1 MKFYDTCSIMEDNAD
16 LSDVI
21 ISSITIQELE
31 NIKTGNRDKE
41 TKSKARSAVR
51 AIKAQKPLVIIYN
64 PQWDEIIES
73 NNLELSNDNKII
85 VTASMTSKRYDDDF
99 CFYTE
104 DYLAWL
110 IATTIYKLDVRSA
123 KETAEIYKGYKR
135 VIGDS
140 NHINKFFE
148 MFNPKDWYVNE
159 YLITYNT
166 DSEEWKE
173 ARWDGEKFV
182 PLILPDGKGC
192 IKGKNSEQRCA
203 IDALNND
210 DIDIVAVLG
219 GYGSGKTYL
228 CTQMA
233 LYNIK
238 HKGTTSKIIG
248 VRSPESE
255 SKEVGYL
262 KGTLEDKT
270 ELFFKPLED
279 SLEGGDQEFERLKRE
294 GYLQMEIPYYMK
306 GRTFTDSI
314 MVCDEAED
322 FSESDI
328 KLIGTRAGDRTKIFW
343 CGDYKQAVMNK
354 STSNPLAI
362 MCSKLRGKDSFAC
375 VCLEKDVRSNVSRLY
390 SEVYDD

>member
-64 PQWDEIIES
+64 PQWDAIIEHY
-73 NNLELSNDNKII
+73 NLELSNDNRII
-85 VTASMTSKRYDDDF
+85 VSASITSEKYDDF

-110 IATTIYKLDVRSA
+110 IATSIYKLDVRSA

-135 VIGDS
+135 VIGDT
-140 NHINKFFE
+140 NHINRFFE
-148 MFNPKDWYVNE
+148 MFNAKDWYVNE

-166 DSEEWKE
+166 DTDEWKE
-173 ARWDGEKFV
+173 ARWDGEQFV
-182 PLILPDGKGC
+182 PLILPKGKGC

-203 IDALNND
+203 IDALNNE
-210 DIDIVAVLG
+210 DIDIVAILG

-233 LYNIK
+233 LYSIDR
-238 HKGTTSKIIG
+238 KGTNSKIIG

-279 SLEGGDQEFERLKRE
+279 SLDGGDQEFERLKRE
-294 GYLQMEIPYYMK
+294 GRLQMEIPYYLK
-306 GRTFTDSI
+306 GRTFTDAI

-322 FSESDI
+322 FSEPEI

-362 MCSKLRGKDSFAC
+362 MCSKLRGQDSFAC

>member
-51 AIKAQKPLVIIYN
+51 AIKAQKPLVVIYN
-64 PQWDEIIES
+64 PLWDKFIQDE
-73 NNLELSNDNKII
+73 NLELTNDNKII
-85 VTASMTSKRYDDDF
+85 ISASITSEKYDDF

-110 IATTIYKLDVRSA
+110 IATSIYKLDVRSA

-135 VIGDS
+135 VIGDT
-140 NHINKFFE
+140 NHINRFFE
-148 MFNPKDWYVNE
+148 MFNAKDWYVNE

-166 DSEEWKE
+166 DTDEWKE
-173 ARWDGEKFV
+173 ARWDGEQFV
-182 PLILPDGKGC
+182 PLILPKGKGC

-203 IDALNND
+203 IDALNNE
-210 DIDIVAVLG
+210 DIDIVAILG

-233 LYNIK
+233 LYHID

-294 GYLQMEIPYYMK
+294 GRLQMEIPYYLK

-322 FSESDI
+322 FSEPEI

>member
-64 PQWDEIIES
+64 PQWDAIIEHY
-73 NNLELSNDNKII
+73 NLELSNDNRII
-85 VTASMTSKRYDDDF
+85 VSASITSEKYDDF

-110 IATTIYKLDVRSA
+110 IATSIYKLDVHSA

-135 VIGDS
+135 VIGDT
-140 NHINKFFE
+140 NHINRFFE
-148 MFNPKDWYVNE
+148 MFNAKDWYVNE

-166 DSEEWKE
+166 DTDEWKE
-173 ARWDGEKFV
+173 ARWDGEQFV
-182 PLILPDGKGC
+182 PLILPKGKGC

-203 IDALNND
+203 IDALNNE
-210 DIDIVAVLG
+210 DIDIVAILG

-233 LYNIK
+233 LYNIDR
-238 HKGTTSKIIG
+238 KGTNSKIIG

-279 SLEGGDQEFERLKRE
+279 SLDGGDQEFERLKRE
-294 GYLQMEIPYYMK
+294 GRLQMEIPYYLK
-306 GRTFTDSI
+306 GRTFTDAI

-322 FSESDI
+322 FSEPEI

-362 MCSKLRGKDSFAC
+362 MCSKLRGQDSFAC

>member
-64 PQWDEIIES
+64 PQWDEIIE
-73 NNLELSNDNKII
+73 NYNLELSNDNKII
-85 VTASMTSKRYDDDF
+85 VSASITSEKYDDF

-110 IATTIYKLDVRSA
+110 IATSIYKLDVSSA

-135 VIGDS
+135 VIGDT
-140 NHINKFFE
+140 NHINRFFE
-148 MFNPKDWYVNE
+148 MFNAKDWYVNE

-166 DSEEWKE
+166 DTDEWKE
-173 ARWDGEKFV
+173 ARWDGEQFV
-182 PLILPDGKGC
+182 PLILPKGKGC

-203 IDALNND
+203 IDALNNE
-210 DIDIVAVLG
+210 DIDIVAILG
-219 GYGSGKTYL
+219 GPGSGKTYL

-233 LYNIK
+233 LYHID

-294 GYLQMEIPYYMK
+294 GRLQMEIPYYLK

-322 FSESDI
+322 FSEPEI

>member
-31 NIKTGNRDKE
+31 RIKTAGNKDKE
-41 TKSKARSAVR
+41 TKAKARSAVR

-73 NNLELSNDNKII
+73 NNLELSDDNKII
-85 VTASMTSKRYDDDF
+85 VTASMISKEYDDF

-210 DIDIVAVLG
+210 DIDIVAILG

-294 GYLQMEIPYYMK
+294 GHLQMEIPYYMK

>member
-64 PQWDEIIES
+64 PQWDKFIQDE
-73 NNLELSNDNKII
+73 NLELTNDNKII
-85 VTASMTSKRYDDDF
+85 ISASITSEKYDDF

-110 IATTIYKLDVRSA
+110 IATSIYKLDVRSA

-135 VIGDS
+135 VIGDT
-140 NHINKFFE
+140 NHINRFFE
-148 MFNPKDWYVNE
+148 MFNAKDWYVNE

-166 DSEEWKE
+166 DTDEWKE
-173 ARWDGEKFV
+173 ARWDGEQFV
-182 PLILPDGKGC
+182 SLILPKGKGC

-203 IDALNND
+203 IDALNNE
-210 DIDIVAVLG
+210 DIDIVAILG
-219 GYGSGKTYL
+219 GVGSGKTYL

-233 LYNIK
+233 LYNIDR
-238 HKGTTSKIIG
+238 KGTNSKIIG

-279 SLEGGDQEFERLKRE
+279 SLDGGDQEFERLKRE
-294 GYLQMEIPYYMK
+294 GRLQMEIPYYLK

-322 FSESDI
+322 FSEREI

-362 MCSKLRGKDSFAC
+362 MCSKLRGQDSFAC